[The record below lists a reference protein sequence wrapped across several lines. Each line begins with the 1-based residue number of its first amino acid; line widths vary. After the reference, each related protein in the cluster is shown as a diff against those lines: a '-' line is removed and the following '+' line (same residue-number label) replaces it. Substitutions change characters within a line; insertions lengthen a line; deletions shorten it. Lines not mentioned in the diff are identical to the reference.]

1 MSEHKEYDSFSGL
14 TQITQNPE
22 YMAQMAI
29 VISEVYDC
37 LTDDERQ
44 QLAIDTLTHT
54 EE

>member
-1 MSEHKEYDSFSGL
+1 MLTDFVRIRFRRQSER
-14 TQITQNPE
+14 QNPE